1 MHAHIHRCMYTNT
14 RKTRTL
20 THINIHTPSPSLTQ
34 QHTQL
39 PGDGSQLASVSHVE
53 DVAGMISAVV
63 GKEAQAAGQVFNC
76 GTESFV
82 SYQQICDLVGNTVG
96 KAAKTQGYDPKE
108 FDLPKGAFPFRNT
121 PFYVSPAKAVEVL
134 GWRSTHTLAGD
145 LPWSGS
151 HPSPV
156 CVCVC
161 VRARVRACVRACV
174 RICGIVLTV
183 SPMRYI
189 TGTTNRTRRPGRT
202 QRTSTLRRTIRFWPR
217 SALECIRAGHSLEM
231 LDLVKP
237 NTGHV
242 MCALRQRTRNKL
254 AFRLQFHGV
263 SHSTLRGGG
272 GGMLHQA
279 Q

>member
-1 MHAHIHRCMYTNT
+1 MYVHKHAQ
-14 RKTRTL
+14 TRTL
-20 THINIHTPSPSLTQ
+20 THINIHTPSPSLS
-34 QHTQL
+34 HNNTQL

-145 LPWSGS
+145 LPWSVS
-151 HPSPV
+151 LPSPV
-156 CVCVC
+156 CACVC
-161 VRARVRACVRACV
+161 VFVCARTRAC
-174 RICGIVLTV
+174 G
-183 SPMRYI
+183 Y
-189 TGTTNRTRRPGRT
+189 
-202 QRTSTLRRTIRFWPR
+202 
-217 SALECIRAGHSLEM
+217 AG
-231 LDLVKP
+231 
-237 NTGHV
+237 
-242 MCALRQRTRNKL
+242 
-254 AFRLQFHGV
+254 
-263 SHSTLRGGG
+263 
-272 GGMLHQA
+272 
-279 Q
+279 

>member
-1 MHAHIHRCMYTNT
+1 MYTNT

-96 KAAKTQGYDPKE
+96 TAAKTQGYDPKE

-145 LPWSGS
+145 LPWSVS
-151 HPSPV
+151 LPSP
-156 CVCVC
+156 
-161 VRARVRACVRACV
+161 VRACVCVFVCARTRAC
-174 RICGIVLTV
+174 G
-183 SPMRYI
+183 Y
-189 TGTTNRTRRPGRT
+189 
-202 QRTSTLRRTIRFWPR
+202 
-217 SALECIRAGHSLEM
+217 AG
-231 LDLVKP
+231 
-237 NTGHV
+237 
-242 MCALRQRTRNKL
+242 
-254 AFRLQFHGV
+254 
-263 SHSTLRGGG
+263 
-272 GGMLHQA
+272 
-279 Q
+279 